1 MESIL
6 SFFISVNK
14 VALLA
19 FVVVLGFLL
28 YELYLYRK
36 EKQKTKKPSVPQFVP
51 TAAIPTVAVGAPV
64 VQASVPPKSAAP
76 LKKTSG
82 DQPRV
87 LIVIGILTV
96 LIVVGVFLYFFITQ
110 LGKKKTAV
118 TSVPIVRE
126 VSSAGLKV
134 FTKDWTEIKNGEKT
148 SIQIKPGDTVYIG
161 IQTIE
166 EADIDRARI
175 KVNKTDWE
183 IKDITTT
190 LNPKL
195 KVYYK
200 EYLVATGTAQLKI
213 DAQLHS
219 TSDGWL
225 GD

>member
-36 EKQKTKKPSVPQFVP
+36 EKQKGKKPSVPQFVP
-51 TAAIPTVAVGAPV
+51 SAQTVTTAVGAPV
-64 VQASVPPKSAAP
+64 VQASAPAKSATP

-82 DQPRV
+82 DQPKV
-87 LIVIGILTV
+87 LLVIGVLTI
-96 LIVVGVFLYFFITQ
+96 LIVVSVFLYFFITR
-110 LGKKKTAV
+110 LGKKKT
-118 TSVPIVRE
+118 TITTVPVVRE
-126 VSSAGLKV
+126 VSSAGLKI
-134 FTKDWTEIKNGEKT
+134 FNKDWTEIKNGDRT

-175 KVNKTDWE
+175 KVNKTEWD

>member
-6 SFFISVNK
+6 SFFISINK

-19 FVVVLGFLL
+19 FVVVLGFLV
-28 YELYLYRK
+28 YEFYLYWK
-36 EKQKTKKPSVPQFVP
+36 EKQKTKKPSIPQFTP
-51 TAAIPTVAVGAPV
+51 TTEAVHVPV
-64 VQASVPPKSAAP
+64 VQASTRPQNVEP
-76 LKKTSG
+76 LKKTLR
-82 DQPRV
+82 DQPKV
-87 LIVIGILTV
+87 IIIIGVITILI
-96 LIVVGVFLYFFITQ
+96 IVSFFLYFFIIQ
-110 LGKKKTAV
+110 LNKKKTIV
-118 TSVPIVRE
+118 TPVPILRE

-134 FTKDWTEIKNGEKT
+134 FTKYWTEIKSDEKT
-148 SIQIKPGDTVYIG
+148 SIQIKPGEIVYIG

-175 KVNKTDWE
+175 KVNKNDWE

-190 LNPKL
+190 FNPKL

-219 TSDGWL
+219 ASDGWL